1 MSTALPMDSPM
12 GAVLSGL
19 LGYQAAPVVG
29 EVVVYL
35 AFLAV
40 SLFFFL
46 RPAAAPAPRAAVAR

>member
-1 MSTALPMDSPM
+1 MDSPL

-46 RPAAAPAPRAAVAR
+46 RSGAAPAPRTAAAR

>member
-1 MSTALPMDSPM
+1 MDSPL

-35 AFLAV
+35 AFLALA
-40 SLFFFL
+40 LFFFL
-46 RPAAAPAPRAAVAR
+46 RPAAPAPRAAAAR